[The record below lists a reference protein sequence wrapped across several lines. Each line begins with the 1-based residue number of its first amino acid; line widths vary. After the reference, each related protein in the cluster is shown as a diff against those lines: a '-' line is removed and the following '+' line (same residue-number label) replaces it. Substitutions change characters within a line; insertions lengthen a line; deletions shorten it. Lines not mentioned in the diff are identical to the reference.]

1 MAAVSTRLH
10 EIAGSGTLADLH
22 WPNFTDYRLHFEHVY
37 EAANFAPVW
46 ISNGKPTPQALA
58 VIQALEASKQKGLN
72 PDDYDASRWTGRLHG
87 LDGSPTAD
95 TVARFDAALTVGV
108 MRYISDLHIGRV
120 NPKHFNF
127 GIDIEQKKYD
137 LPQFVTTR
145 VIHAADVQSVL
156 DSVEPPYNG
165 YKATETMLQKY
176 LQLAAQG
183 DGPQIPDVAKTVAPG
198 DAYAGINPLVTR
210 LRLLGNLHADTVVD
224 ANSPTYSGRVVDGVK
239 TFQSRHGLAVTGKID
254 KQTISQLNTPLAFRV
269 SQLQDALERWRW
281 LPPQFPQPPIVAN
294 IPEFILRAYG
304 PNQKVAFASNVVVGK
319 ALRTQT
325 PVFAN
330 TMKYIVFRPYWNV
343 PTGIVRGEII
353 PAITRDRNY
362 ISKKNFEVTDFN
374 GKVITDGPISDEVL
388 AQLLSRPRAPGVDKP
403 VDDTIPASADAVAQ
417 TPDDLPR
424 VPALQMLPHRVA
436 DIGEQFVAGPGISG
450 PYCPVFRDRQPA
462 VNGQLGQ
469 ERAGQADLDEGA
481 APDGNVPLVVQR
493 GEQQHLCANQHNCT
507 LIPAAAAS
515 QPPWARRAAHFEH
528 GQDRT
533 FCPYL
538 LQAAITSRHLHEPRD
553 WRPIAAL
560 YQTLAQQTRS
570 PDRRDEPGHRR
581 APDGPVSQPG
591 LAILDRLDLDHYRYL
606 HSTRAELRRRADRDD
621 QAHHACR
628 RRARPRADQA
638 RI

>member
-1 MAAVSTRLH
+1 MLFSARRNTLGVFVLAFCLASSGCTSQTTSPQQPQGSSNVDLAAVSTRLH
-10 EIAGSGTLADLH
+10 EIAGSGTLSDLH
-22 WPNFTDYRLHFEHVY
+22 WPNFTDYRLHFQHIY

-72 PDDYDASRWTGRLHG
+72 PDDYDASRWTDRLHG

-95 TVARFDAALTVGV
+95 TVARFDAALTVSV

-165 YKATETMLQKY
+165 YKATEAMLQKY

-198 DAYAGINPLVTR
+198 DAYAGVNPLVTR
-210 LRLLGNLHADTVVD
+210 LRLLGDLHADTVVD
-224 ANSPTYSGRVVDGVK
+224 ANSPTYSGPVVDGVK

-325 PVFAN
+325 PIFAN

-388 AQLLSRPRAPGVDKP
+388 AQL
-403 VDDTIPASADAVAQ
+403 
-417 TPDDLPR
+417 
-424 VPALQMLPHRVA
+424 
-436 DIGEQFVAGPGISG
+436 
-450 PYCPVFRDRQPA
+450 
-462 VNGQLGQ
+462 
-469 ERAGQADLDEGA
+469 RAGKLTVRQKPGPTNSLGLIKLMFPNEY
-481 APDGNVPLVVQR
+481 NV
-493 GEQQHLCANQHNCT
+493 
-507 LIPAAAAS
+507 
-515 QPPWARRAAHFEH
+515 
-528 GQDRT
+528 
-533 FCPYL
+533 
-538 LQAAITSRHLHEPRD
+538 
-553 WRPIAAL
+553 
-560 YQTLAQQTRS
+560 
-570 PDRRDEPGHRR
+570 
-581 APDGPVSQPG
+581 
-591 LAILDRLDLDHYRYL
+591 YL
-606 HSTRAELRRRADRDD
+606 HSTPAQQLFSQSRRDFSHGCVRVEKPAELAAYVLRNQPPWTLEKVQEAMQSGPDD
-621 QAHHACR
+621 QQVNLTTPVPVLILYVTAVVEEDGTVHFFDDIYGYDKLLEAVL
-628 RRARPRADQA
+628 AKGQPYPG
-638 RI
+638 